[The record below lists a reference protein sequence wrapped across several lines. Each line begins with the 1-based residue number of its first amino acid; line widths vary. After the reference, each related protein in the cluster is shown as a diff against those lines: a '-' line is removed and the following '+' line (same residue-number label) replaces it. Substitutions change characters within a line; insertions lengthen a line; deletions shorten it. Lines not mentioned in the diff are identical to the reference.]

1 MVGTQLILFSQMNE
15 LMAVSFYLLYV
26 MFPLPS
32 NIALNFTIINV
43 MEFITDSSCSTHGI
57 DTVLMPVLL
66 IKELR
71 LRNTKG
77 LSSGCTVSEI
87 CLPMLSSLQFSF

>member
-1 MVGTQLILFSQMNE
+1 MVGIQLILFSQMNE

-26 MFPLPS
+26 MFPLHS

-43 MEFITDSSCSTHGI
+43 MEFITDASCSTHGI

-71 LRNTKG
+71 LTEFKYVADNHTASK
-77 LSSGCTVSEI
+77 
-87 CLPMLSSLQFSF
+87 